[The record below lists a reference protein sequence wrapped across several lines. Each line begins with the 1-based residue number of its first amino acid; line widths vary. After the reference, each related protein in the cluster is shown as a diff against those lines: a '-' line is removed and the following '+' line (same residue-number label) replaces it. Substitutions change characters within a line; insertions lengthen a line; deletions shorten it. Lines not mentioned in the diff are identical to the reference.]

1 MIFRDYCRFIEYNRS
16 HLFTFNRL
24 LDTND
29 CYNNPWRCAMSKRL
43 GFILVLMLLVFAAQN
58 TMAAQTLPPAIQWI
72 PQDAVISLE
81 LSQPKALLELFVG
94 EKATAAITALPLY
107 QKQVSTPQ
115 VKEFLNLINFL
126 EITLDTDWRTGL
138 AKLTGGGI
146 TLAICPEDMLI
157 FIIDAEDEDMLQRF
171 HDILINMARS
181 EAEKQN
187 QPNRVASTET
197 EYEGVTAWTFNGEES
212 HAIIGKRMVFAN
224 RPEGLKAVLEL
235 RANSKSANLTS
246 KAAYQEAKRAAGPDS
261 VGTVFADLLLLK
273 NIPKIAGLLEKS
285 SGSPLAALTLAGI
298 VEAVRES
305 SWLAL
310 GLDVEES
317 KLILRASVDGK
328 TTASTSPVAFAAPG
342 KTGEGIL
349 PNLSVP
355 RRIAA
360 LSLYRDLHGFYA
372 AKDDLFPER
381 TSGLIFFENMM
392 GIFFSGRDLTNEV
405 LIETKPEIRLVVAE
419 QEYDPAIGTPQ
430 VKFPAFAVIFHLRHP
445 EQFNEVAEEA
455 WQKAVGLINFTRGQQ
470 AMPGL
475 IIDRPFQGNTKFT
488 VAYFSTSEIEDKT
501 NLDPR
506 FNVRPALAMPGEY
519 LILSSTDG
527 LAKDLIDCL
536 NREMEQTTKP
546 LAGTHSLVELEGGQL
561 ASILEANRKTLVR
574 QNMVDKGSTQ
584 EQAEANIDM
593 FISLAKFLDRAKLSV
608 GIQEGLNQAQ
618 LEVKLNLQ

>member
-1 MIFRDYCRFIEYNRS
+1 MS
-16 HLFTFNRL
+16 QKLRL
-24 LDTND
+24 IPAL
-29 CYNNPWRCAMSKRL
+29 
-43 GFILVLMLLVFAAQN
+43 ILLVFVAQN
-58 TMAAQTLPPAIQWI
+58 TMAAQTLPPANQWI
-72 PQDAVISLE
+72 PQDVVISLE
-81 LSQPKALLELFVG
+81 LTQPKALLELLSG
-94 EKATAAITALPLY
+94 EKATAAVTALPLY
-107 QKQVSTPQ
+107 QKQASTAKF
-115 VKEFLNLINFL
+115 KELLNLINFL

-146 TLAICPEDMLI
+146 TLAICPEDTVLV
-157 FIIDAEDEDMLQRF
+157 IIDAEDENMLQKF
-171 HDILINMARS
+171 HEILLNMARS
-181 EAEKQN
+181 EADKQN

-197 EYEGVTAWTFNGEES
+197 EYEGVTAWTFDGEES
-212 HAIIGKRMVFAN
+212 HAIIGKRLVFAN

-246 KAAYQEAKRAAGPDS
+246 NSTYQTAKRAVKPDAAA
-261 VGTVFADLLLLK
+261 TVFVNLK
-273 NIPKIAGLLEKS
+273 PLVQIPNIAQLLEQQRQN
-285 SGSPLAALTLAGI
+285 PLAALLFAGI
-298 VEAVRES
+298 IETVRDS
-305 SWLAL
+305 NWLAL
-310 GLDVEES
+310 GLHIKDNT
-317 KLILRASVDGK
+317 LDFQLSVDGK
-328 TTASTSPVAFAAPG
+328 TVAPTSPVAFAIPN
-342 KTGEGIL
+342 KSGEGTL

-360 LSLYRDLHGFYA
+360 LSLYRDLHSFYA

-405 LIETKPEIRLVVAE
+405 LIETKPEIRLVAAE
-419 QEYDPAIGTPQ
+419 QEYDSSIGVPQ
-430 VKFPAFAVIFHLRHP
+430 VKFPAFALILHLRHP

-475 IIDRPFQGNTKFT
+475 IIDRPLQGKTKYT
-488 VAYFSTSEIEDKT
+488 VAYFSTSGIEDKT

-527 LAKDLIDCL
+527 LAKDLIDAL
-536 NREMEQTTKP
+536 HQETEQTPEP

-574 QNMVDKGSTQ
+574 GNMVDKGSTQ

-593 FISLAKFLDRAKLSV
+593 FISLAKFLDSAKLDIGVHESLTRA
-608 GIQEGLNQAQ
+608 GL
-618 LEVKLNLQ
+618 EIKLNLQ